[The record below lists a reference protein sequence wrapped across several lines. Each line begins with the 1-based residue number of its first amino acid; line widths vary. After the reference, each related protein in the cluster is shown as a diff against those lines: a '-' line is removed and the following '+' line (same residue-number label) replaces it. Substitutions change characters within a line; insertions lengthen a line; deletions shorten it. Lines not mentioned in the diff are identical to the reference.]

1 VISSSGTLSSPRC
14 KWMSFGPSLKKTP
27 KSPWTDNPR
36 APFPPQEGRGRSL
49 GTTWIWR
56 AFAPEFR
63 LRLASLVGNRNLYSA
78 RRLLRKIRTRLDD
91 SLPLF
96 TSDSL
101 RHYAE
106 VLLELF
112 GRWEKPFP
120 KGLRGRLPNPRR
132 VPSSALRY
140 AQVHKERQG
149 GRVVKVTRSVIFGQ
163 RRPVEAQAASLKRAD
178 GREGQINTAY
188 IERDN
193 LRLRQ
198 ELRRLSRKT
207 SGFSKNRRELQ
218 HALDFIDAHDN
229 FVRPH
234 SSLRLR
240 SPSEGNCCWIYR
252 TPAMAAGICGH
263 IWTLEELL
271 CHKA

>member
-1 VISSSGTLSSPRC
+1 
-14 KWMSFGPSLKKTP
+14 MNFGPLLKKTP
-27 KSPWTDNPR
+27 KSPWTDDPKK
-36 APFPPQEGRGRSL
+36 PFLPQNGRGRSL

-63 LRLASLVGNRNLYSA
+63 LRLASLVGNRNLYGA
-78 RRLLRKIRTRLDD
+78 RRLLRKIQRCLDG

-101 RHYAE
+101 KHYAD

-112 GRWEKPFP
+112 GQWEEPQLTGLPGRPSKPH
-120 KGLRGRLPNPRR
+120 R
-132 VPSSALRY
+132 VPLPDVRY

-149 GRVVKVTRSVIFGQ
+149 GRVVKVTRSIIFGK
-163 RRPVEAQAASLKRAD
+163 RRTVEAQAASLRRAD
-178 GREGQINTAY
+178 GNEGQINTAY

-193 LRLRQ
+193 LTLRQ
-198 ELRRLSRKT
+198 ELRRLTRKT
-207 SGFSKNRRELQ
+207 LGFSKNRRELQ

-229 FVRPH
+229 FVKPH
-234 SSLRLR
+234 GALRLWTPCEESR
-240 SPSEGNCCWIYR
+240 RWARR
-252 TPAMAAGICGH
+252 TPAMAAGISDH

-271 CHKA
+271 CYKS

>member
-1 VISSSGTLSSPRC
+1 
-14 KWMSFGPSLKKTP
+14 MSFGPSLKKTP
-27 KSPWTDNPR
+27 RSRWTDDLRGRPLR
-36 APFPPQEGRGRSL
+36 KGGRGRSF
-49 GTTWIWR
+49 GSTWIWR

-78 RRLLRKIRTRLDD
+78 RRLLRKVQERLDG

-101 RHYAE
+101 KHYAV

-112 GRWEKPFP
+112 GQWEKSRPT
-120 KGLRGRLPNPRR
+120 GLPGRPYKSRR
-132 VPSSALRY
+132 VPSADLRY

-149 GRVVKVTRSVIFGQ
+149 GRVIEVTQNVIFG
-163 RRPVEAQAASLKRAD
+163 RRHTVQVQAARLQRAD
-178 GREGQINTAY
+178 GTEGKINTSY

-193 LRLRQ
+193 LTLRQ
-198 ELRRLSRKT
+198 ELRRLTRKT

-229 FVRPH
+229 FVKPH
-234 SSLRLR
+234 RSLRLR
-240 SPSEGNCCWIYR
+240 NASGAPRLWITR
-252 TPAMAAGICGH
+252 TPAMAAKISDH
-263 IWTLEELL
+263 VWTLEELL
-271 CHKA
+271 CFKV